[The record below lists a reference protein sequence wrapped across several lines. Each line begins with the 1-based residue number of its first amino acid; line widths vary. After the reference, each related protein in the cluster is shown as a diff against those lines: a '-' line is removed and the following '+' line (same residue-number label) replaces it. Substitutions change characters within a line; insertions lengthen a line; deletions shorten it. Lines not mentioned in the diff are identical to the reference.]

1 MRRFSGFL
9 VLVVIIFG
17 NIGGWWLLNRPRNGV
32 PWEGEISSISFMPY
46 RKDDNPFEN
55 KFPTPDS
62 IDEDLT
68 LLSKAVGSVRIYNA
82 TEAENSQVIP
92 RLAAQHG
99 LRVTAG
105 ANLRGAWNNGNLP
118 IDRPFNNLDGD
129 EQKQVTLE
137 TEFLFMEHQVIW
149 DHIVYFLRGDSFFVE
164 DFAFNEEMYIEPDR
178 LWFGVLP
185 AGITRVWPDF

>member
-99 LRVTAG
+99 LRARNVPKLVSDGSNAL
-105 ANLRGAWNNGNLP
+105 LRGVAPSREGEVLVP
-118 IDRPFNNLDGD
+118 
-129 EQKQVTLE
+129 VSHHALE
-137 TEFLFMEHQVIW
+137 
-149 DHIVYFLRGDSFFVE
+149 
-164 DFAFNEEMYIEPDR
+164 
-178 LWFGVLP
+178 
-185 AGITRVWPDF
+185 